1 MASQAMLRLGECVYF
16 GMLSSSTTYRIC
28 SSASYTMHY
37 ISTKADMHE
46 GWRRLCIPIR
56 HRTTM

>member
-1 MASQAMLRLGECVYF
+1 MASQAMLCLGECVYF

-37 ISTKADMHE
+37 IKHE
-46 GWRRLCIPIR
+46 S
-56 HRTTM
+56 